1 MSCGELSKHPEINNP
16 EINDHGRRGIV
27 NVIDGKEKSKIRVRV
42 NVSTSTK
49 GVKTYDGTVE
59 LIDVG
64 NSDLTIQD
72 VETLATICLV
82 EHDKLIAKLDERYP
96 PQV

>member
-1 MSCGELSKHPEINNP
+1 MEEVKGES
-16 EINDHGRRGIV
+16 
-27 NVIDGKEKSKIRVRV
+27 RVRV
-42 NVSTSTK
+42 RINVGTSVK

-59 LIDVG
+59 LIDVV

-72 VETLATICLV
+72 VDTLTTICLI

-96 PQV
+96 AGGGLE

>member
-1 MSCGELSKHPEINNP
+1 MHMIGCVIFTMLLIGGNMEEVKGES
-16 EINDHGRRGIV
+16 
-27 NVIDGKEKSKIRVRV
+27 RVRV
-42 NVSTSTK
+42 RINVSTSTK

-59 LIDVG
+59 LIDVV

-82 EHDKLIAKLDERYP
+82 ENDKLIAKLDERYP
-96 PQV
+96 AGNGLE

>member
-1 MSCGELSKHPEINNP
+1 MSCGEISQHPELF
-16 EINDHGRRGIV
+16 NDGRKGIV
-27 NVIDGKEKSKIRVRV
+27 NIIDGKEKSKIRVRI
-42 NVSTSTK
+42 NVSTSVK

-59 LIDVG
+59 LIDVV

-72 VETLATICLV
+72 VEIMTTICLV

-96 PQV
+96 AGGGL

>member
-1 MSCGELSKHPEINNP
+1 MEE
-16 EINDHGRRGIV
+16 V
-27 NVIDGKEKSKIRVRV
+27 KEKSKIRVRI
-42 NVSTSTK
+42 NVSTSVK

-59 LIDVG
+59 LIDVV

-72 VETLATICLV
+72 VETMTTICLV

-96 PQV
+96 AGNIGGVAQITLDDAPNG